1 MNFIVTLTS
10 LSCKNAQNND
20 VDWFIQIKQNN
31 GYDTVYVDEST
42 NYKFTSVPSL
52 GFANTNPA
60 ILSLKPVYAD
70 QSMYLMLFNDDTSS
84 DVTTFTLAHQKGII
98 AFDKNS
104 NTGFYMMHSTPGWP
118 NLQNETLGYTSGS
131 YGQHFLCIN
140 IDQTQLEVLGK
151 DLYVTRPQIY
161 WNSFD
166 SAFLTSIAPTMKLV
180 QDLKYNLTSNKILS
194 QLVSRSGKVF
204 QLYYKNS
211 QSKSHLW
218 PDLAQQFQ
226 ENFQVETWLRDSDM
240 RSFCG
245 SYTVQMAGRVQ
256 YLNYSWKE
264 TTDHSKWGVSKSY
277 ACFSDINFQTSQ
289 QSRGGSALCFKDTK
303 MAALFQSAIVELD
316 QSLICCDS
324 NSYTYITPV
333 APYNQDYQCAQCD
346 LPSIQQLNLTIHPTM
361 KQCLQCQNFVSRLT
375 LTCVDQC
382 DSYNNTICE
391 TLSDSINCP
400 VYNVAG
406 NLKTCAKSCGQNQ
419 IPVSGLCTTSQCSK
433 FTLRTTGA
441 CVESCEYYNGSIC
454 ETISDSV
461 NCPVYNLINN
471 RKQCAKSCLQTQIIQ
486 NQQCVTC
493 NQYINRASN
502 TCVASCDYYNS
513 SVCESITDKI
523 NCPLYIFISNKNT
536 CVLSCQNK
544 LVLNNQCVC
553 PFTSRLTN
561 ACQLN
566 CTYYNSSFNICEEFS
581 DVLNCKYRQ
590 DNQCVNECV
599 QSNRICTTKNSS
611 ALVGGVVG
619 GVLAAVIIILTVFG
633 VKKIRSRNAKSNYK
647 KVKKLGKVQEK
658 GKLSQIKSGLY
669 TSEFI

>member
-1 MNFIVTLTS
+1 
-10 LSCKNAQNND
+10 
-20 VDWFIQIKQNN
+20 
-31 GYDTVYVDEST
+31 
-42 NYKFTSVPSL
+42 
-52 GFANTNPA
+52 
-60 ILSLKPVYAD
+60 
-70 QSMYLMLFNDDTSS
+70 MYLMLFNDDTSS
-84 DVTTFTLAHQKGII
+84 DVTTFKLAHQKGII

-151 DLYVTRPQIY
+151 YLYVTRPQIY

-324 NSYTYITPV
+324 NSYTYITSV

-361 KQCLQCQNFVSRLT
+361 KQCLQCLNFVSRLT
-375 LTCVDQC
+375 LTCVIHIYKQQKHLRIVLLKQISTKQLMCVPVHVPFNQRLSVKLHLLQFLFQYLRGVFRCFELQISLGQLVRKRVRSKQQNLHHQEQFRARRGSRRGRFSGCYYYTYRFWSEKD
-382 DSYNNTICE
+382 TIQECQKQQQE
-391 TLSDSINCP
+391 GEKIREGARKGEAEL
-400 VYNVAG
+400 
-406 NLKTCAKSCGQNQ
+406 NQ
-419 IPVSGLCTTSQCSK
+419 V
-433 FTLRTTGA
+433 GA
-441 CVESCEYYNGSIC
+441 VH
-454 ETISDSV
+454 
-461 NCPVYNLINN
+461 
-471 RKQCAKSCLQTQIIQ
+471 
-486 NQQCVTC
+486 
-493 NQYINRASN
+493 
-502 TCVASCDYYNS
+502 
-513 SVCESITDKI
+513 
-523 NCPLYIFISNKNT
+523 
-536 CVLSCQNK
+536 
-544 LVLNNQCVC
+544 
-553 PFTSRLTN
+553 
-561 ACQLN
+561 
-566 CTYYNSSFNICEEFS
+566 
-581 DVLNCKYRQ
+581 
-590 DNQCVNECV
+590 
-599 QSNRICTTKNSS
+599 
-611 ALVGGVVG
+611 
-619 GVLAAVIIILTVFG
+619 FG
-633 VKKIRSRNAKSNYK
+633 VYLS
-647 KVKKLGKVQEK
+647 VK
-658 GKLSQIKSGLY
+658 
-669 TSEFI
+669 